1 MSPLA
6 TGCGSV
12 WLERSVRDAEAA
24 RSNRAIPTIKK
35 QTGSSEAG
43 ARFLFPKSGMS
54 SLLCGAC
61 ACDAGGRRGLAS
73 KRHSCRPAHAVCGS
87 GCRGDP
93 RGGAAGTLLPS
104 IAAPFFAGHI
114 RCPGLLCCS
123 LPGGSE
129 CGERD
134 CLAPSAIPEAGRQA
148 AAFAQKMIFCA
159 KVFDR
164 TGRLLYIAFHNA
176 LVAQLDRATGYE
188 PVGQEFESLRAH
200 HKKRKRSAVT
210 GWPLFSSSVF
220 FPIPGGAVSGP
231 CHAAGAHSY
240 PSASRQKGN
249 RGRGCVYQIP
259 KIRWQGPPGPEE
271 RCASPQ
277 ALVRP
282 RSNPPWAKTGWGSRQ
297 KKNIRGVGVSF
308 STRYLRP
315 FVFGKIFTQQLC

>member
-1 MSPLA
+1 MITA
-6 TGCGSV
+6 GCGSV

-43 ARFLFPKSGMS
+43 ARFLFPKSGMC

-73 KRHSCRPAHAVCGS
+73 KRHSCRPAYAVCGS

-114 RCPGLLCCS
+114 RCPGLRCCS

-200 HKKRKRSAVT
+200 HHKDKRSAVMVGRFFALLLLRIFGMAGIRRDLSVLPRCPRDSGLLAHVLRVRA
-210 GWPLFSSSVF
+210 GW
-220 FPIPGGAVSGP
+220 
-231 CHAAGAHSY
+231 
-240 PSASRQKGN
+240 QE
-249 RGRGCVYQIP
+249 GRGPRQASVP
-259 KIRWQGPPGPEE
+259 LTGLRRRMPPPEDRGKGPA
-271 RCASPQ
+271 CPQ
-277 ALVRP
+277 T
-282 RSNPPWAKTGWGSRQ
+282 TGKGR
-297 KKNIRGVGVSF
+297 IC
-308 STRYLRP
+308 P
-315 FVFGKIFTQQLC
+315 

>member
-24 RSNRAIPTIKK
+24 RSNRAIPTIKNRRVPVK
-35 QTGSSEAG
+35 LGPV
-43 ARFLFPKSGMS
+43 FC
-54 SLLCGAC
+54 SLNLECVLCCVGPVPVMQ
-61 ACDAGGRRGLAS
+61 GGRRGLAS
-73 KRHSCRPAHAVCGS
+73 KRHSCRPAYAVCGS

-114 RCPGLLCCS
+114 RCPGLRCCS

-240 PSASRQKGN
+240 PSASRRKGN
-249 RGRGCVYQIP
+249 RGRRLCPPDTEDPLARPAWSRGALRQSA
-259 KIRWQGPPGPEE
+259 GPRAATFEPAVG
-271 RCASPQ
+271 
-277 ALVRP
+277 
-282 RSNPPWAKTGWGSRQ
+282 
-297 KKNIRGVGVSF
+297 KNRLG
-308 STRYLRP
+308 
-315 FVFGKIFTQQLC
+315 Q

>member
-43 ARFLFPKSGMS
+43 ARFLFPKSGMC

-73 KRHSCRPAHAVCGS
+73 KRHSCRPAYAVCGS

-114 RCPGLLCCS
+114 RCPGLRCCS

-249 RGRGCVYQIP
+249 RGRRLCLPDTEDPLARPTWSRGALRQSA
-259 KIRWQGPPGPEE
+259 GPRGHV
-271 RCASPQ
+271 RTRRGQKQ
-277 ALVRP
+277 AGAVV
-282 RSNPPWAKTGWGSRQ
+282 
-297 KKNIRGVGVSF
+297 KKR
-308 STRYLRP
+308 T
-315 FVFGKIFTQQLC
+315 

>member
-43 ARFLFPKSGMS
+43 ARFLFPKSGMC

-73 KRHSCRPAHAVCGS
+73 KRHSCRPAYAVCGS

-114 RCPGLLCCS
+114 RCPGLRCCS

-210 GWPLFSSSVF
+210 GWPLFCILS
-220 FPIPGGAVSGP
+220 P
-231 CHAAGAHSY
+231 AA
-240 PSASRQKGN
+240 
-249 RGRGCVYQIP
+249 
-259 KIRWQGPPGPEE
+259 
-271 RCASPQ
+271 
-277 ALVRP
+277 
-282 RSNPPWAKTGWGSRQ
+282 
-297 KKNIRGVGVSF
+297 
-308 STRYLRP
+308 
-315 FVFGKIFTQQLC
+315 

>member
-43 ARFLFPKSGMS
+43 ARFLFPKSGMC

-61 ACDAGGRRGLAS
+61 ACDAGGRRCLAS
-73 KRHSCRPAHAVCGS
+73 KRHSCRPAYAVCGS

-104 IAAPFFAGHI
+104 IAAPFFVGHI

-200 HKKRKRSAVT
+200 HANSGDQFYWPPFLLCT
-210 GWPLFSSSVF
+210 GLTS
-220 FPIPGGAVSGP
+220 GGLHQCLRPVAARHARRGLRAS
-231 CHAAGAHSY
+231 CRTSFQAAGSV
-240 PSASRQKGN
+240 RQG
-249 RGRGCVYQIP
+249 GLWC
-259 KIRWQGPPGPEE
+259 GP
-271 RCASPQ
+271 
-277 ALVRP
+277 ALSD
-282 RSNPPWAKTGWGSRQ
+282 RSG
-297 KKNIRGVGVSF
+297 
-308 STRYLRP
+308 LRP
-315 FVFGKIFTQQLC
+315 SPP